1 MNRATRELEWTSL
14 RTGGES
20 KREGISRKRRATV
33 GDVRVVRI
41 VRDGE
46 SVWVLWRLTWMWLRT
61 FGLMS
66 SLRPQAEKI
75 RASLQPFDHRSRVEF
90 RLKVPRL
97 AWAIPQR
104 CARQ

>member
-75 RASLQPFDHRSRVEF
+75 RASLQPFAVSYTHLTLPTTGSLCRSRWS
-90 RLKVPRL
+90 PYH
-97 AWAIPQR
+97 
-104 CARQ
+104 